1 MSNHVLI
8 ILVNYKGHFDTVE
21 CLESIFKLTDV
32 NFKVA
37 IVDNSED
44 ENSIEYISNWALG
57 KTTTIDTQHPH
68 LIYPLHQKPID
79 FDVRN
84 ESETDVQF
92 VKSITIIRSKNRG
105 FAAANNVALAYSLRQ
120 NFDFFW
126 LLNNDTIIEADSLSS
141 LLKCSHEN
149 SKTGIWGSKLLL
161 YQNPTV
167 LQGVG
172 GRYNKWFGKVSEIG
186 YLQADHNQ
194 WDAKDF
200 TMDYVIGASMFI
212 EKRFLL
218 DVGLMEEDYFLYYE
232 ELDWAIRGKQK
243 DWNIGYCSKS
253 RVYHKMGSSI
263 NEKQTRG
270 PSLLADYYSAR
281 NRVLITKRYFKYAY
295 ITLYPAFSKFII
307 NRIIAGQYSR
317 IMMLF
322 NILLAPKKH
331 FKETPY
337 SKQK

>member
-1 MSNHVLI
+1 MINHVLI
-8 ILVNYKGHFDTVE
+8 VLVNYKGHFDTVE
-21 CLESIFKLTDV
+21 CLESIFKLTNV

-44 ENSIEYISNWALG
+44 ENSIEYITNWAIG
-57 KTTTIDTQHPH
+57 KVTPIDTQHPH
-68 LIYPLHQKPID
+68 LVYPLHHKPID

-84 ESETDVQF
+84 DSDIEVQF
-92 VKSITIIRSKNRG
+92 IKPITIISSKNNG
-105 FAAANNVALAYSLRQ
+105 FAAANNIALRYSQ
-120 NFDFFW
+120 EQDFDFFW
-126 LLNNDTIIEADSLSS
+126 LLNNDTIIEPDSLSH
-141 LLKCSHEN
+141 LLKCAHKN
-149 SKTGIWGSKLLL
+149 NQVGIWGSKLLL

-186 YLQADHNQ
+186 YLQKDLSQ
-194 WDAKDF
+194 WDSKDF
-200 TMDYVIGASMFI
+200 TMDYVIGAAMFI
-212 EKRFLL
+212 KKRFLL
-218 DVGLMEEDYFLYYE
+218 DVGLMEDDYFLYYE
-232 ELDWAIRGKQK
+232 ELDWSIRGKK
-243 DWNIGYCSKS
+243 KNWDIGYCSKS

-263 NEKQTRG
+263 NKKQTKG
-270 PSLLADYYSAR
+270 PSILADYYSVR
-281 NRVLITKRYFKYAY
+281 NRVLITKRYFRHAY
-295 ITLYPAFSKFII
+295 ITLYPAFSKFIV

-322 NILLAPKKH
+322 SILLDPQKH